1 MLESAARV
9 EQGVPLTAE
18 LDQALF
24 HGSSI
29 GGARPKALVEGP
41 GVKYIAKFSSSSDV
55 YNVVKAEYVAM
66 RLASIAG
73 LEAAKVKLVQAAGKD
88 VLLIERFDRVAFDSG
103 WARKSMVSALTMFGL
118 HEMMARYASYADLA
132 EIIRHRFT
140 QPKETLKELYGRLV
154 FNILCGNTDDHA
166 RNHAA
171 FWNGK
176 ELTLTPAYDICPQ
189 GRAGNEA
196 TQAMLI
202 TGSTRWSQLKICL
215 AAAHHF
221 LLSRQESVDAIDRI
235 ETAIR
240 DNWQRVCAEAELS
253 PVDKNYLWG
262 RQFLNPFS
270 IER

>member
-1 MLESAARV
+1 
-9 EQGVPLTAE
+9 LTAE

-41 GVKYIAKFSSSSDV
+41 GVKCIAKFSSSSDV
-55 YNVVKAEYVAM
+55 YNVVKAAYVAM

-88 VLLIERFDRVAFDSG
+88 VLLIERFDRVALDSG

-154 FNILCGNTDDHA
+154 FIYTLKEIGDCLGIHYTTVSKVV
-166 RNHAA
+166 R
-171 FWNGK
+171 GK
-176 ELTLTPAYDICPQ
+176 V
-189 GRAGNEA
+189 
-196 TQAMLI
+196 
-202 TGSTRWSQLKICL
+202 K
-215 AAAHHF
+215 
-221 LLSRQESVDAIDRI
+221 
-235 ETAIR
+235 
-240 DNWQRVCAEAELS
+240 
-253 PVDKNYLWG
+253 K
-262 RQFLNPFS
+262 
-270 IER
+270 